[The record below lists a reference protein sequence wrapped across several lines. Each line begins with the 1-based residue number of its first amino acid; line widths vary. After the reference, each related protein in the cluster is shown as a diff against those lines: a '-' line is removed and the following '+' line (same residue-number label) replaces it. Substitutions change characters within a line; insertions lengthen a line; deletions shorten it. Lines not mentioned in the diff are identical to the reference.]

1 MEQKKLI
8 QFRNIVKDFDGQIVL
23 KGINLDIYE
32 NEFVTPAG
40 PQRLRQDDAVCASW
54 AASWNAN
61 EGHDASLT
69 DRISPRCRRTS
80 GS

>member
-23 KGINLDIYE
+23 KGINLDIMKMSLSRCLDQAAAARRRCY
-32 NEFVTPAG
+32 
-40 PQRLRQDDAVCASW
+40 ASW
-54 AASWNAN
+54 AVFWTQMRARS
-61 EGHDASLT
+61 SLT
-69 DRISPRCRRTS
+69 DRISPRCRRIS